1 MCWMC
6 EAYGEG
12 GGKRWYLNPKNHARQ
27 LYTVKR
33 AKKSSTYGTDPET
46 LAGVEQFKLIA
57 TKWEDPDNF
66 PAKLKE
72 YMERPKEGGCQ
83 VLPLREA
90 MQVAEIAYP
99 IASMMCI
106 CRKLTRAEEETSP
119 DTYTCTGLGVGMF
132 KWERWPERYRGGVNF
147 MDPEEARAWLTKMD
161 KMGFVHAIMT
171 FGGSYVGGICNCDY
185 PDCSQ
190 IRIRLDYGFD
200 PALMKGHHFAKVN
213 YDECNGCGICVQR
226 CQFGALKFEV
236 TLDKPNIDS
245 LRCFGCGLCETA
257 CPRQAIDLVE
267 RSTVPALAEVW

>member
-12 GGKRWYLNPKNHARQ
+12 EGKRWYLNPKNHSRQ

-57 TKWEDPDNF
+57 SKWEDPDNF
-66 PAKLKE
+66 QAKLKE

-83 VLPLREA
+83 VLPLSEA
-90 MQVAEIAYP
+90 MQVADLSYP

-106 CRKLTRAEEETSP
+106 CRKMMRADEETNP
-119 DTYTCTGLGVGMF
+119 DMYTCTGLGVGMF

-147 MDPEEARAWLTKMD
+147 MNPEEARTWLTKMD

-200 PALMKGHHFAKVN
+200 PALMKGHHFAKVD
-213 YDECNGCGICVQR
+213 YETCNGCGICVQR
-226 CQFGALKFEV
+226 CQFGAIKFEA
-236 TLDKPNIDS
+236 TLDKTNIDA

-257 CPRQAIDLVE
+257 CPRQAIELVE
-267 RSTVPALAEVW
+267 RSTVPGLAEVW